1 MIRDYKSIPVPS
13 PTPRSGFGSGLVLG
27 LAIGLVCAAIVYVY
41 HNMQTSAPEE
51 YACAETP
58 VPTPQVAPKTAPAM
72 QVATKDCEIPDSEV
86 RKVLL
91 NPQVPL
97 ISWEAEYMLQGA
109 AYPTNEEATQMKKKV
124 LGLGYKSTIGTYQE
138 VENVWYRIEIGPYR
152 ELQGV
157 NEVRQHLKNMGIEM
171 SVKKRMLKKQR

>member
-1 MIRDYKSIPVPS
+1 M
-13 PTPRSGFGSGLVLG
+13 
-27 LAIGLVCAAIVYVY
+27 
-41 HNMQTSAPEE
+41 
-51 YACAETP
+51 
-58 VPTPQVAPKTAPAM
+58 
-72 QVATKDCEIPDSEV
+72 
-86 RKVLL
+86 
-91 NPQVPL
+91 
-97 ISWEAEYMLQGA
+97 
-109 AYPTNEEATQMKKKV
+109 MKKKV